1 MQPLRLQ
8 EAQQGVTQGQQA
20 IQTVPTIY
28 TAEHIKTLF
37 PMMDDATVQQNAGHV
52 LTTADQAAL
61 QQKEGLY
68 ERANGLEKL
77 DYGQTGKGLNKG
89 IWWIN
94 SITKQPQSQISP
106 VSESGSARDL
116 QKAQFAQQNALL
128 KASGQ
133 LVVAYD
139 PTYQN
144 QNGTRG
150 GNVVMS
156 QADAQQKNLQH
167 YKADPSNLNATIGGF
182 NDVQQK
188 INMLAEVANDP
199 SRMGQVQGPLAAALL
214 EHGKGVTFGA
224 FGTSID
230 PSRVNE
236 QLYSEDLRKA
246 NQATRDY
253 VAAMGAAHEA
263 ITQLPRLQTFG
274 KSSRMTEQQMQAA
287 QRMLPQPGD
296 DAGMAQQK
304 MVALQTT
311 LDPLRRQLPHMQGA
325 DLLPTWQEGK
335 AGNTI
340 RQTTGAG
347 GFNWNNYPVAAGPQ

>member
-1 MQPLRLQ
+1 M
-8 EAQQGVTQGQQA
+8 
-20 IQTVPTIY
+20 
-28 TAEHIKTLF
+28 
-37 PMMDDATVQQNAGHV
+37 
-52 LTTADQAAL
+52 
-61 QQKEGLY
+61 
-68 ERANGLEKL
+68 
-77 DYGQTGKGLNKG
+77 
-89 IWWIN
+89 
-94 SITKQPQSQISP
+94 
-106 VSESGSARDL
+106 
-116 QKAQFAQQNALL
+116 L

-144 QNGTRG
+144 QNGTQG

-199 SRMGQVQGPLAAALL
+199 SRMGQVQGPLAATFL

-263 ITQLPRLQTFG
+263 ITQLPRLRLSG
-274 KSSRMTEQQMQAA
+274 NR
-287 QRMLPQPGD
+287 
-296 DAGMAQQK
+296 AG
-304 MVALQTT
+304 
-311 LDPLRRQLPHMQGA
+311 
-325 DLLPTWQEGK
+325 
-335 AGNTI
+335 
-340 RQTTGAG
+340 
-347 GFNWNNYPVAAGPQ
+347 